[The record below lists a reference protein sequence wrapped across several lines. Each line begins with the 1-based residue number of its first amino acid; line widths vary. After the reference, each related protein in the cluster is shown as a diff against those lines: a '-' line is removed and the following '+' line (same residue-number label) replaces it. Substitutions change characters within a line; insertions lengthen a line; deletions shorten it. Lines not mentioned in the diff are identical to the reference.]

1 MLLSG
6 YTKEI
11 FRSKCMPGA
20 QSVHCY
26 AYLNEDISN
35 VIPYLN
41 TVLGGVVFIKEP
53 PSVTFKVH
61 GKLIGVHAKK
71 IAVNALKDE
80 NEADKILNWLQNEIN
95 ATWEDHENIEPC
107 FDSAKKPVMTEILKL
122 LPKNNCKECGE
133 PTCMVFAVKAMEG
146 VKDENDCP
154 GITAE
159 RKIQLQQYL
168 TQFSFE

>member
-35 VIPYLN
+35 VLPYLN
-41 TVLGGVVFIKEP
+41 TVLGGVTFTKEP
-53 PSVTFKVH
+53 PSVTFKAN
-61 GKLIGVHAKK
+61 GKLIGVQANK

-95 ATWEDHENIEPC
+95 TTWEDHENIEPC
-107 FDSAKKPVMTEILKL
+107 FESAKKPVLTKILTL
-122 LPKNNCKECGE
+122 LPKSNCKECGE
-133 PTCMVFAVKAMEG
+133 PTCMVFAIKTMEG
-146 VKDENDCP
+146 VKDENNCP
-154 GITAE
+154 GLPVE
-159 RKIQLQQYL
+159 GKNKLRQYL
-168 TQFSFE
+168 SQFTFE